1 MEALYD
7 ISVQTIDGE
16 MITLK
21 RFKDNI
27 MLIVNVASK

>member
-1 MEALYD
+1 METFYD

-16 MITLK
+16 THTLES
-21 RFKDNI
+21 FKDKV